1 MVQEDYAKISLLW
14 VSVFSLTLL
23 ENACKIQES
32 KEDDMATINDYLA
45 KHKNETFEQFPFN
58 EADILCLNEL
68 GYFCFEDLDNTLDFS
83 KEVILHD
90 ILMPYEAGEKVFNHS
105 FLVTKARV
113 ELLKN
118 VASSQR
124 FADLRLSAYVN
135 DVDVEYERQ
144 FSAMIFSLP
153 ELNYRQVVFRGTDD
167 TLIGWKEDFKLTY
180 VREIPAHRAAVAY
193 LESCLEKYAGKVTVS
208 GHSKGGNLALYAV
221 AHVNDLLR
229 PQVEK
234 VYMLDAP
241 GLQEKGFDSEGYKA
255 VRERVIVIRPEESIV
270 GIMLYNDIAPIVV
283 KSNATGIM
291 QHALTS
297 WQLNE
302 ETGEFV
308 LAECQTA
315 LSQNLEKTFKQ
326 WMTELSSQELKVLFD
341 TLFDTLMSSGINSI
355 NDVTIDRKFAT
366 KLAKSI
372 ASFYSVGTEKKM
384 LLAKSAKLFVEAFV
398 GHSKLGNFRKDT
410 IAFSLPD
417 FNSLLANLNNR
428 KLK

>member
-1 MVQEDYAKISLLW
+1 
-14 VSVFSLTLL
+14 
-23 ENACKIQES
+23 
-32 KEDDMATINDYLA
+32 MATINDYLDYN
-45 KHKNETFEQFPFN
+45 KNRSFEDFAFN

-68 GYFCFEDLDNTLDFS
+68 GYFCFEELDASIDFS
-83 KEVILHD
+83 KEVNLHEV
-90 ILMPYEAGEKVFNHS
+90 LMPYVTGEKVFNHS

-113 ELLKN
+113 DLLKS
-118 VASSQR
+118 VVTSQR
-124 FADLRLSAYVN
+124 FKNLVLSDYIN
-135 DVDVEYERQ
+135 DVDSEYERQ
-144 FSAMIFSLP
+144 FSAMVFSLP
-153 ELNYRQVVFRGTDD
+153 DLNYRQIVFRGTDD
-167 TLIGWKEDFKLTY
+167 TLIGWKEDFKLAY

-193 LESCLEKYAGKVTVS
+193 LESYLEKYAGKVIVS

-221 AHVNDLLR
+221 SHVNDLLR

-241 GLQEKGFDSEGYKA
+241 GLQEKGLDSEGYKA
-255 VRERVIVIRPEESIV
+255 VRERVTVIRPEESIV
-270 GIMLYNDIAPIVV
+270 GIMLYNDITPIVV

-302 ETGEFV
+302 ETGELI

-355 NDVTIDRKFAT
+355 NDVTIDRKFAA

-398 GHSKLGNFRKDT
+398 GHSKFGNFGKDS

-428 KLK
+428 KSK